1 MLECSQCCE
10 GATVRVRAC
19 DTTRSVDHTR
29 IGPPPTKVRFNMH
42 FCLFVPG
49 PPNLG
54 LSKQKVQRPQSSMA
68 TPGAAPLTLLPT
80 ASDTRTE

>member
-1 MLECSQCCE
+1 M
-10 GATVRVRAC
+10 RVRAC

-54 LSKQKVQRPQSSMA
+54 LSKQFLHLPQSSFLQPVH
-68 TPGAAPLTLLPT
+68 TPHR
-80 ASDTRTE
+80 TRFLRALE